1 MPAVA
6 LSDGGYCIQELQ
18 QFAKAIRG
26 GFNSAQKVRLG
37 LVLFFFHQSV
47 MIEPL
52 HRLAIHGV
60 QWRQLDRF
68 GLGERGRF
76 LSLISRCLRM
86 RPARAVNHGAPGTWN
101 TRVYQLSDCA
111 RCDVGTLTFTSNPP
125 RLSDRSRS
133 SVPPYAAT
141 RSEAMARPRP
151 VPSFF
156 MSSRCPGKRAC

>member
-52 HRLAIHGV
+52 HRPAIYGV
-60 QWRQLDRF
+60 QWRRLDRF
-68 GLGERGRF
+68 GLGERGQF
-76 LSLISRCLRM
+76 LEFDQ
-86 RPARAVNHGAPGTWN
+86 P
-101 TRVYQLSDCA
+101 LSSHEACS
-111 RCDVGTLTFTSNPP
+111 GGKPW
-125 RLSDRSRS
+125 RSRHL
-133 SVPPYAAT
+133 
-141 RSEAMARPRP
+141 EH
-151 VPSFF
+151 
-156 MSSRCPGKRAC
+156 ACLSIE